1 MTCEVA
7 QPVLLQLD
15 GEYVTNDFSFYP
27 SVMLR
32 FLFFSKI
39 ANGLYEYNAEAVKFK
54 IIFRFHLIP
63 TLC

>member
-1 MTCEVA
+1 MTCEVT

-27 SVMLR
+27 SVMLG
-32 FLFFSKI
+32 FLF
-39 ANGLYEYNAEAVKFK
+39 YEYKAEAVKFK